1 MSTTELIEKKTIGE
15 VEHIVHA
22 SGEWDGTG
30 PVEFSDDGET
40 WTEAWAPTIIT
51 GASGE
56 EIRVEVAHPEFARVE
71 VYRKGVRIPTKV
83 TIRWSEQY
91 PAASEEWSGK
101 WDRSPMRHLG
111 RTVRMVA
118 FRQTFR
124 DLLGDIRIEEEV
136 DERDLPT
143 APTTDAAPKPDAE
156 PKPDAAPVVE
166 RDWAAEFLAATTIE
180 EIDVIEKDARAVR
193 AFTPDKAGTDLH
205 RTARNQRKAIAESAW
220 ALDHTPEPAATLSD
234 AAAEDAPATE
244 RPAPRDYLPP
254 QNRAG
259 RRAASRKK
267 KGRR

>member
-40 WTEAWAPTIIT
+40 WTQAWAPTIIT
-51 GASGE
+51 GTDGE
-56 EIRVEVAHPEFARVE
+56 TIRVEVAHPEFARVE
-71 VYRKGVRIPTKV
+71 VYRKGVRIPTTV
-83 TIRWSEQY
+83 TIRWAEQY
-91 PAASEEWSGK
+91 PAASDEWAAK

-136 DERDLPT
+136 DERDLPDAPANT
-143 APTTDAAPKPDAE
+143 APAA
-156 PKPDAAPVVE
+156 E
-166 RDWAAEFLAATTIE
+166 RDWAAEFLATETIE
-180 EIDVIEKDARAVR
+180 QIDALEAEARAVR

-205 RTARNQRKAIAESAW
+205 RTARNQRKALAESAW
-220 ALDHTPEPAATLSD
+220 ALS
-234 AAAEDAPATE
+234 AAAAAPTATESETPVIE
-244 RPAPRDYLPP
+244 RPAPGDHLLP
-254 QNRAG
+254 QNRSA
-259 RRAASRKK
+259 RRAAARK

>member
-1 MSTTELIEKKTIGE
+1 MSTELVEKKTIGE

-30 PVEFSDDGET
+30 PVEFSDDGVT
-40 WTEAWAPTIIT
+40 WTQAWAPTVET
-51 GASGE
+51 DNAGE
-56 EIRVEVAHPEFARVE
+56 VIGVQVAHPEFARVE
-71 VYRKGVRIPTKV
+71 IYRKGVRIPTTV

-124 DLLGDIRIEEEV
+124 DLLGDIRIEEEI

-143 APTTDAAPKPDAE
+143 TPTAGAE
-156 PKPDAAPVVE
+156 PVAA
-166 RDWAAEFLAATTIE
+166 RDWAAEFLTTKTID
-180 EIDVIEKDARAVR
+180 EIDALEAEARTARV
-193 AFTPDKAGTDLH
+193 FTPDKAGTDLH
-205 RTARNQRKAIAESAW
+205 RTARNQRKALVEAAW
-220 ALDHTPEPAATLSD
+220 AISTAEPAPTVTATET
-234 AAAEDAPATE
+234 AVAE
-244 RPAPRDYLPP
+244 RPALRDHLPP
-254 QNRAG
+254 QNRSA

>member
-1 MSTTELIEKKTIGE
+1 MSTELIEKKTIGE

-30 PVEFSDDGET
+30 PVEFSDDGVV
-40 WTEAWAPTIIT
+40 WLQAWAPT
-51 GASGE
+51 AD
-56 EIRVEVAHPEFARVE
+56 VAHPEFARVE
-71 VYRKGVRIPTKV
+71 VYRKGVRIPTTV

-101 WDRSPMRHLG
+101 WDRSPMRHFG

-136 DERDLPT
+136 DERDLP
-143 APTTDAAPKPDAE
+143 APA
-156 PKPDAAPVVE
+156 PDAAPQAA
-166 RDWAAEFLAATTIE
+166 RDWAAEFLATKTIE
-180 EIDVIEKDARAVR
+180 EIDALEAEARAVR

-205 RTARNQRKAIAESAW
+205 RTARNQRKALVECAW
-220 ALDHTPEPAATLSD
+220 AISTAEPAPVAAT
-234 AAAEDAPATE
+234 EAPAVE
-244 RPAPRDYLPP
+244 RPAPRDHLPP
-254 QNRAG
+254 QNRSA
-259 RRAASRKK
+259 RRAAARK

>member
-22 SGEWDGTG
+22 SGLWDGTG

-40 WTEAWAPTIIT
+40 WTEAWAPTLEI
-51 GASGE
+51 GLSGE
-56 EIRVEVAHPEFARVE
+56 PVRTLIAHPEFARVE
-71 VYRKGVRIPTKV
+71 VYRKEVRVPTKV
-83 TIRWSEQY
+83 TIRWAEQY
-91 PAASEEWSGK
+91 PAASEEWAAK

-136 DERDLPT
+136 DERDLPN
-143 APTTDAAPKPDAE
+143 APTSAAP
-156 PKPDAAPVVE
+156 AAE
-166 RDWAAEFLAATTIE
+166 RDWASEFLATETIE
-180 EIDVIEKDARAVR
+180 QIDALEAEARAVR

-205 RTARNQRKAIAESAW
+205 RTARNQRKALAESAW
-220 ALDHTPEPAATLSD
+220 AVS
-234 AAAEDAPATE
+234 AAAAAPTATEPETPVIE
-244 RPAPRDYLPP
+244 RPAPRDHLPP
-254 QNRAG
+254 QNRSA
-259 RRAASRKK
+259 RRAAARK

>member
-30 PVEFSDDGET
+30 PVEFSDDGLT
-40 WTEAWAPTIIT
+40 WLQAWAPS
-51 GASGE
+51 AE
-56 EIRVEVAHPEFARVE
+56 HAHPEFARVE
-71 VYRKGVRIPTKV
+71 VYRKGVRIPTTV

-124 DLLGDIRIEEEV
+124 DLLGDIRIEEEI
-136 DERDLPT
+136 DERDLP
-143 APTTDAAPKPDAE
+143 AGVA
-156 PKPDAAPVVE
+156 PDAAPVVAAG
-166 RDWAAEFLAATTIE
+166 RDWAGEFLATKTIE
-180 EIDVIEKDARAVR
+180 EIDALEAEARAVR

-205 RTARNQRKAIAESAW
+205 RTARNQRKALVEAAW
-220 ALDHTPEPAATLSD
+220 AMSTA
-234 AAAEDAPATE
+234 APAPAETATEPPAVE
-244 RPAPRDYLPP
+244 RPAPRDHLPP
-254 QNRAG
+254 QNRAE

>member
-30 PVEFSDDGET
+30 PVEFSADGVE
-40 WTEAWAPTIIT
+40 WVEAWSLTPEA
-51 GASGE
+51 G
-56 EIRVEVAHPEFARVE
+56 HPEFARVE
-71 VYRKGVRIPTKV
+71 VYRKGVRIPTRV

-101 WDRSPMRHLG
+101 WDRSPMRHFG
-111 RTVRMVA
+111 RTARMVA

-136 DERDLPT
+136 DERDLPAPTAGT
-143 APTTDAAPKPDAE
+143 APAAA
-156 PKPDAAPVVE
+156 
-166 RDWAAEFLAATTIE
+166 RDWAAEFLATKTIE
-180 EIDVIEKDARAVR
+180 EIDALEAEARAVR

-205 RTARNQRKAIAESAW
+205 RTARNQRKALVESAW
-220 ALDHTPEPAATLSD
+220 AISTAEPAPAVTAT
-234 AAAEDAPATE
+234 EAPAVE
-244 RPAPRDYLPP
+244 RPAPRDHLPP
-254 QNRAG
+254 QNRAA
-259 RRAASRKK
+259 RRASARK

>member
-30 PVEFSDDGET
+30 PVEFSNDGVT
-40 WTEAWAPTIIT
+40 WVQAWAPTIEKAPDGST
-51 GASGE
+51 
-56 EIRVEVAHPEFARVE
+56 IRVEIAHPEFARVE
-71 VYRKGVRIPTKV
+71 VYRKGVRIPTTV

-91 PAASEEWSGK
+91 PAASEEWAGK

-111 RTVRMVA
+111 RTVRMIG

-136 DERDLPT
+136 DERDLP
-143 APTTDAAPKPDAE
+143 APAADAAP
-156 PKPDAAPVVE
+156 AAA
-166 RDWAAEFLAATTIE
+166 RDWAAEFLSTETIE
-180 EIDVIEKDARAVR
+180 QIDALEAEARAVR

-205 RTARNQRKAIAESAW
+205 RTARNQRKAIVESAW
-220 ALDHTPEPAATLSD
+220 ALSTAGP
-234 AAAEDAPATE
+234 APAGAVAEAPAIE
-244 RPAPRDYLPP
+244 RPAPRDHLPP
-254 QNRAG
+254 QNRAA
-259 RRAASRKK
+259 RRASTRK

>member
-1 MSTTELIEKKTIGE
+1 MSTELVEKKTIGE

-30 PVEFSDDGET
+30 PVEFSDDGIT
-40 WTEAWAPTIIT
+40 WTQAWAPTIETPNDGSTI
-51 GASGE
+51 AVD
-56 EIRVEVAHPEFARVE
+56 IAHPEFARVE
-71 VYRKGVRIPTKV
+71 VYRKGVRVPTTV

-124 DLLGDIRIEEEV
+124 DLLGDMRIEEEI

-143 APTTDAAPKPDAE
+143 ASNSDAE
-156 PKPDAAPVVE
+156 PAVR
-166 RDWAAEFLAATTIE
+166 RDWAAEFLATETIE
-180 EIDVIEKDARAVR
+180 QIDALEAEARTARV
-193 AFTPDKAGTDLH
+193 FTPDQAGTDLH
-205 RTARNQRKAIAESAW
+205 RTARNQRKVLVESAW
-220 ALDHTPEPAATLSD
+220 AISTAEPAPTV
-234 AAAEDAPATE
+234 AAAETPTIE
-244 RPAPRDYLPP
+244 RPAPRDHLTP
-254 QNRAG
+254 QNRSA

-267 KGRR
+267 GRR

>member
-30 PVEFSDDGET
+30 PVEFSDDGVV
-40 WTEAWAPTIIT
+40 WTQAWTPTADVT
-51 GASGE
+51 
-56 EIRVEVAHPEFARVE
+56 HPEFARVE
-71 VYRKGVRIPTKV
+71 VYRKGVRVPTTV

-101 WDRSPMRHLG
+101 WDRSPMRHFG

-136 DERDLPT
+136 DERDLPASGT
-143 APTTDAAPKPDAE
+143 DPAPQAA
-156 PKPDAAPVVE
+156 
-166 RDWAAEFLAATTIE
+166 RDWATEFLAAETIE
-180 EIDVIEKDARAVR
+180 QIDALEAEARAVR

-205 RTARNQRKAIAESAW
+205 RTARNQRKALVESAW
-220 ALDHTPEPAATLSD
+220 AISTADPAPVVAAT
-234 AAAEDAPATE
+234 DAPVVE
-244 RPAPRDYLPP
+244 RPAARDHLSP
-254 QNRAG
+254 QNRAA
-259 RRAASRKK
+259 RRASARK

>member
-22 SGEWDGTG
+22 SGLWDGTG

-40 WTEAWAPTIIT
+40 WIEAWAPTLELDL
-51 GASGE
+51 SGE
-56 EIRVEVAHPEFARVE
+56 PVRVLIAHPEFARVE
-71 VYRKGVRIPTKV
+71 VYRKEVRVPTKV
-83 TIRWSEQY
+83 TIRWAEQY

-136 DERDLPT
+136 DERDLP
-143 APTTDAAPKPDAE
+143 AGSPTPEPDA
-156 PKPDAAPVVE
+156 PVE
-166 RDWAAEFLAATTIE
+166 RDWDAEIAAAETVDQ
-180 EIDVIEKDARAVR
+180 IDQVEADARAAR
-193 AFTPDKAGTDLH
+193 AFTPNAAGTARH
-205 RTARNQRKAIAESAW
+205 RALRARRKAIVESAW
-220 ALDHTPEPAATLSD
+220 ALDHTTAPTPEPEPEQESV
-234 AAAEDAPATE
+234 E

-254 QNRAG
+254 QNRAD
-259 RRAASRKK
+259 RRAARRR

>member
-22 SGEWDGTG
+22 SGLWDGTG

-40 WTEAWAPTIIT
+40 WIEAWAPTLELDL
-51 GASGE
+51 SGNPV
-56 EIRVEVAHPEFARVE
+56 RVLIAHPEFARVE
-71 VYRKGVRIPTKV
+71 VYRKEVRIPTKV
-83 TIRWSEQY
+83 TIRWAEQY
-91 PAASEEWSGK
+91 PAASEGWAGK

-136 DERDLPT
+136 DERDLP
-143 APTTDAAPKPDAE
+143 AGSPTLTPDV
-156 PKPDAAPVVE
+156 PVE
-166 RDWAAEFLAATTIE
+166 RDWNAEIAAAETVE
-180 EIDVIEKDARAVR
+180 QIDQVEADARAAR
-193 AFTPDKAGTDLH
+193 AFTPNAAGTARH
-205 RTARNQRKAIAESAW
+205 RALRARRKAIVESAW
-220 ALDHTPEPAATLSD
+220 ALDHTTAPTAEPVQT
-234 AAAEDAPATE
+234 PAVE

-254 QNRAG
+254 HNRAD
-259 RRAASRKK
+259 RRAARRK

>member
-30 PVEFSDDGET
+30 PVEFSDDGVT
-40 WTEAWAPTIIT
+40 WVQAWAPTIEKAPDGPT
-51 GASGE
+51 V
-56 EIRVEVAHPEFARVE
+56 RVEIAHPEFARVE
-71 VYRKGVRIPTKV
+71 VYRKGVRVPTTV

-136 DERDLPT
+136 DERDPSAGSPPPASD
-143 APTTDAAPKPDAE
+143 APAA
-156 PKPDAAPVVE
+156 E
-166 RDWAAEFLAATTIE
+166 RDWDAEIAAAETVE
-180 EIDVIEKDARAVR
+180 QIDQVEADARAAR
-193 AFTPDKAGTDLH
+193 AFTPNTAGTARH
-205 RTARNQRKAIAESAW
+205 RALRARRKAIVESAW
-220 ALDHTPEPAATLSD
+220 ALDHTTAPTPEPEPEQESV
-234 AAAEDAPATE
+234 E

-254 QNRAG
+254 QNRAD
-259 RRAASRKK
+259 RRAARYK